1 MNKEIGTI
9 LKELANRVG
18 TSTKEIAKII
28 KSVQHDSSNAVQA
41 LEQGHREVENGVAD
55 AYQAGEALKKIGQ
68 SAENSSGVAAEIA
81 VLVREQTSA
90 STQVAESL
98 RDVTNMISEI
108 TRATQEQDKN
118 SSQLFQVVEN
128 MQMLAAQVLRAT
140 QEQQRNTLH
149 VTEFMEEVISL
160 VGENTPTVTELAQLA
175 NELASQADVLEK
187 QVERFILPEHVSRD

>member
-1 MNKEIGTI
+1 M
-9 LKELANRVG
+9 
-18 TSTKEIAKII
+18 
-28 KSVQHDSSNAVQA
+28 QA
-41 LEQGHREVENGVAD
+41 LAQGQREVENGVAD

-81 VLVREQTSA
+81 GLVREQTSA

-128 MQMLAAQVLRAT
+128 MQLLAAQVLRAT
-140 QEQQRNTLH
+140 QEQQRSTLH

-160 VGENTPTVTELAQLA
+160 VAAKKIKPLVTETFPLEQV
-175 NELASQADVLEK
+175 NEVHARLKKNEILGRVVL
-187 QVERFILPEHVSRD
+187 RP